1 MRNLNFLVK
10 DIFIRIKMGL
20 SDACHFLKWFEV
32 WIFYVYQE
40 SKSLWIEHTNDKFR
54 ISRIN
59 LHCSYKNYTRY
70 WHHSQ
75 LLCKFYLWQLFI
87 ILIKW
92 QRKAPTLKFLKQWQA
107 LNVHGHWTNQIVV
120 RGQSRKGK
128 EVEVFMAMQLLI
140 FWKSAIFLW
149 EGWETGQGGQNSK
162 VAPKTPPSYASSLP
176 TWVGMSLRNTMYVT
190 FMSMLHYMA
199 EGILQM

>member
-10 DIFIRIKMGL
+10 DIFIIIKMGL
-20 SDACHFLKWFEV
+20 SDACHFLKCFEV

-40 SKSLWIEHTNDKFR
+40 SKSLWIERTNDKFR

-75 LLCKFYLWQLFI
+75 LLCKFHLWQLFI

-92 QRKAPTLKFLKQWQA
+92 QGKAPTLKILKQWQA
-107 LNVHGHWTNQIVV
+107 LNVHGHRTNQIVV
-120 RGQSRKGK
+120 IGQSAKERKLKYSWLCSCSFFERVLYFCGK
-128 EVEVFMAMQLLI
+128 IEKQVRVGKIPRWPPRPLPLMHHPLQL
-140 FWKSAIFLW
+140 
-149 EGWETGQGGQNSK
+149 E
-162 VAPKTPPSYASSLP
+162 
-176 TWVGMSLRNTMYVT
+176 
-190 FMSMLHYMA
+190 
-199 EGILQM
+199 